1 MGVQKCSARSVRRFC
16 KEHNVKRRSH
26 VDDSHLELAVASAI
40 NEVGPTFGRTFMT
53 GYLSSKGIHAGEV
66 RVGKA
71 LQLVHPPYHELR
83 QTGVR
88 NLNPV
93 PYHAE
98 YMGHKL
104 HMDQNEKLVMFG
116 VTHVV
121 AIDGFSSQIVAHNT
135 MPVKNNL
142 TIYQKVYRE
151 AVTKNGLWDQIRV
164 DHGKEFYMCLY
175 IQELLSR
182 HRYNINRQPYVQ
194 TKSSRNL
201 KVERIWPEINNRV
214 NYPLKEALLQ
224 LQDQEEKEYQ
234 TSWLK
239 VGVQQR
245 FPRNSFHRPLW
256 LLTCVP
262 ARCGVQS
269 DKNINIRDRS
279 LFL

>member
-1 MGVQKCSARSVRRFC
+1 MASLARHADVIVNMIDDHMTNENISAHLSQMGVQKCSARSVRRFC

-53 GYLSSKGIHAGEV
+53 GYLSSKGIRAGEV

-71 LQLVHPPYHELR
+71 LRLVHPPYHELR
-83 QTGVR
+83 HTGVR

-104 HMDQNEKLVMFG
+104 HLDQNEKLVMFG

-151 AVTKNGLWDQIRV
+151 AVTKNGMWDQIRV
-164 DHGKEFYMCLY
+164 DHGRVLY
-175 IQELLSR
+175 VPVYPR
-182 HRYNINRQPYVQ
+182 AAVQ
-194 TKSSRNL
+194 TQIQYKQATICTD
-201 KVERIWPEINNRV
+201 KII
-214 NYPLKEALLQ
+214 KE
-224 LQDQEEKEYQ
+224 
-234 TSWLK
+234 
-239 VGVQQR
+239 
-245 FPRNSFHRPLW
+245 P
-256 LLTCVP
+256 
-262 ARCGVQS
+262 QS
-269 DKNINIRDRS
+269 
-279 LFL
+279 

>member
-1 MGVQKCSARSVRRFC
+1 MHTNELYHKNNFFFFVQQ
-16 KEHNVKRRSH
+16 
-26 VDDSHLELAVASAI
+26 
-40 NEVGPTFGRTFMT
+40 VGPTFGRTFMT
-53 GYLSSKGIHAGEV
+53 GYLSSKGIRAGEV

-71 LQLVHPPYHELR
+71 LRLVHPPYHELR
-83 QTGVR
+83 HTGVR

-104 HMDQNEKLVMFG
+104 HLDQNENLVMFG

-121 AIDGFSSQIVAHNT
+121 AIDGFSSQIVAHDT

-151 AVTKNGLWDQIRV
+151 AVTKNGMWDQIRV

-194 TKSSRNL
+194 TKSSRKPCCNF
-201 KVERIWPEINNRV
+201 KTKR
-214 NYPLKEALLQ
+214 
-224 LQDQEEKEYQ
+224 
-234 TSWLK
+234 
-239 VGVQQR
+239 
-245 FPRNSFHRPLW
+245 
-256 LLTCVP
+256 
-262 ARCGVQS
+262 
-269 DKNINIRDRS
+269 
-279 LFL
+279 